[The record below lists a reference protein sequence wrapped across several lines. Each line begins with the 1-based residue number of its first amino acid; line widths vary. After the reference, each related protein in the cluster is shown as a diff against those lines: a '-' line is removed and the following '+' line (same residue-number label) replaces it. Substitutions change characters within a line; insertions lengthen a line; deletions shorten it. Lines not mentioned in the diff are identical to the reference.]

1 MNTRRRLCGA
11 TPPSAHLQPC
21 DKLHG
26 HAGPHRGYLSTVDVV
41 EFWVNKDDVLRL
53 AEPVSVEDAL
63 ALRRTRDEDEE

>member
-1 MNTRRRLCGA
+1 VNPHTRRRLCGA

-26 HAGPHRGYLSTVDVV
+26 HTGPHRGYLSTVEVV
-41 EFWVNKDDVLRL
+41 EYWFNEDDPG
-53 AEPVSVEDAL
+53 ESVDAAL